1 MSIDQQSSMEGST
14 EESWPEIEHIRES
27 SISTINEPA
36 TFHVPDIMNEECLDL
51 PDTFTSSLQNDGLQ
65 FDILDPLPPPLTLP
79 EGEMLVTPSIQQVD
93 NSDSTTDMSPSI
105 PVVVKTS
112 DISTNNDQIKPTAG
126 TDVNQEILELI
137 PQLGIRTPNDDTRPL
152 SQIRYN

>member
-36 TFHVPDIMNEECLDL
+36 TSHVPDIMNEECLDL
-51 PDTFTSSLQNDGLQ
+51 PGTFTSSLQDDGLQ

-93 NSDSTTDMSPSI
+93 SSDSTTDMSPSI

-112 DISTNNDQIKPTAG
+112 DISTNNDQIKPIAG
-126 TDVNQEILELI
+126 TDVSQEILQLI

-152 SQIRYN
+152 R

>member
-27 SISTINEPA
+27 SISAINEPA
-36 TFHVPDIMNEECLDL
+36 
-51 PDTFTSSLQNDGLQ
+51 
-65 FDILDPLPPPLTLP
+65 ILDPLPPPLSLP
-79 EGEMLVTPSIQQVD
+79 EGEMLVSPSIQQVD
-93 NSDSTTDMSPSI
+93 SSDSTTDMSPLI

-112 DISTNNDQIKPTAG
+112 DILTKNDEIKPTAG

-152 SQIRYN
+152 SQIR

>member
-1 MSIDQQSSMEGST
+1 MSIDQQSPMEGST

-27 SISTINEPA
+27 SISAINEPA

-51 PDTFTSSLQNDGLQ
+51 PDTFTSSLQDDGLQ
-65 FDILDPLPPPLTLP
+65 VDILDPLPPPLSLP
-79 EGEMLVTPSIQQVD
+79 EGEMLVSPSIQQVD
-93 NSDSTTDMSPSI
+93 SSDSTTDMSPLI
-105 PVVVKTS
+105 PVVKTS
-112 DISTNNDQIKPTAG
+112 DILTNNDEIKPTAG

-152 SQIRYN
+152 SQKR